1 MFFLRVAA
9 VNLYNNI
16 EGVVDVASWRYISRV
31 WLSYY
36 NPRAWYFD
44 ETALCT
50 MVLVYENLNLI
61 QISVRYSFYTLQ
73 LKRKIL

>member
-44 ETALCT
+44 ETAQCT
-50 MVLVYENLNLI
+50 MVLVYENLNLN
-61 QISVRYSFYTLQ
+61 SNFCAL
-73 LKRKIL
+73 